1 MQSSSIFILAVVAIG
16 ACVEAMP
23 QRFQTLPYYPRPTP
37 QPRPI
42 RVRRQVLG
50 GSLTSNPAGGSDAR
64 LALSKGIGT
73 PDHNVIGQVFA
84 AGNTQ
89 KGPITTGGSVA
100 YNK

>member
-1 MQSSSIFILAVVAIG
+1 MQSSNILILAIVAIS

-23 QRFQTLPYYPRPTP
+23 QRFQTLPYYPPKKQLP
-37 QPRPI
+37 KPI

-50 GSLTSNPAGGSDAR
+50 GSVASNPAGGADAK

-89 KGPITTGGSVA
+89 KGPVTTGGSVA